1 MEIKSKKILLW
12 IIPKKLSPKYLSPE
26 ELRSAA
32 NLKNYTKYK
41 YLHSRSSLREVL
53 GKLFNINPLK
63 VPLNAEFGEIPS
75 IPPKYG
81 YISLSH
87 CDDAL
92 LIGWSKQK
100 IGVDIEKIDRKLNS
114 KAIVSRF
121 FFKEEIDE
129 INLVDDKDLIN
140 RKVIKFWVLKEA
152 SIKFNRGNIAK
163 DLKNWRIELLD
174 KYAFNKSLD
183 SKLNVCCLQYQNY
196 FFGIA
201 SEKILIENIYPLIC
215 NSL

>member
-1 MEIKSKKILLW
+1 METKSKKILLW

-26 ELRSAA
+26 ELRSVA
-32 NLKNYTKYK
+32 NLKNNIKNK
-41 YLHSRSSLREVL
+41 YLYSRSCLREVL
-53 GKLFNINPLK
+53 GKLFNINPLN
-63 VPLNAEFGEIPS
+63 VPLNAKFGDIPS
-75 IPPKYG
+75 IPSKYG

-100 IGVDIEKIDRKLNS
+100 IGVDIEKIDRKLNT

-129 INLVDDKDLIN
+129 INLVDDKELIN
-140 RKVIKFWVLKEA
+140 RKFIKFWVLKEA
-152 SIKFNRGNIAK
+152 SIKFNRGNISK
-163 DLKNWRIELLD
+163 DLKNWQIKLLD
-174 KYAFNKSLD
+174 KCALNKSLNL
-183 SKLNVCCLQYQNY
+183 KLNVCCLEYQNY

-201 SEKILIENIYPLIC
+201 SEKILIKNIYPLIC
-215 NSL
+215 SSL